1 MAGVFN
7 SFFDKIY
14 RYEMKQDTTAKQKPK
29 VDSIHRK
36 ATRVESKRTEGTKID
51 SDKVDR
57 IGEASKANQM
67 PTDSMNQENN
77 MHTTDDIVAV
87 DGSNTKDTGTER
99 MKRERTSEQV
109 DKEDFLLRQID
120 EFREKA
126 KQLQVLLASKENKV
140 AELQT
145 ILNEREVKA
154 EQLEGLVNE
163 RKEAAEVLLNG
174 VQSQM
179 DVMISQVEDKLNIL
193 AEKIESNVNDTTGR
207 TAAQTEE
214 MKAALD
220 DVSKQLDQ
228 MKLELAEK
236 IHTEDVKCYRNMA
249 TLIEELTSK
258 IEANDATEKS
268 MDSLKGYIKCLSWF
282 SILNFIVL
290 VAFILYNLGIF
301 HFV

>member
-1 MAGVFN
+1 MQDEVRITQEEAVVAGVFN

-14 RYEMKQDTTAKQKPK
+14 QYEMKQDTLAKKKPK
-29 VDSIHRK
+29 AESLHRQTTK
-36 ATRVESKRTEGTKID
+36 VESNRAESTRTE
-51 SDKVDR
+51 
-57 IGEASKANQM
+57 
-67 PTDSMNQENN
+67 SM
-77 MHTTDDIVAV
+77 
-87 DGSNTKDTGTER
+87 K
-99 MKRERTSEQV
+99 KERTSEQV

-126 KQLQVLLASKENKV
+126 KQLQVLLASKESKV

-145 ILNEREVKA
+145 ILDEREVKA

-193 AEKIESNVNDTTGR
+193 AEKIENNVNDTTGR

-214 MKAALD
+214 MKAALE
-220 DVSKQLDQ
+220 DVAKQLDQ

-249 TLIEELTSK
+249 TLIEELTTK

-268 MDSLKGYIKCLSWF
+268 MTSVKGYIKCLSWF
-282 SILNFIVL
+282 AILNFVVL